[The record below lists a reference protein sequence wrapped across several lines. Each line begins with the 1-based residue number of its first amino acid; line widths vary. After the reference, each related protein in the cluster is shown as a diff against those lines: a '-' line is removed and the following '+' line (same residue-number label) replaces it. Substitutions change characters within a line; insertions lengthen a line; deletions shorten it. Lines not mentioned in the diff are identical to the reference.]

1 MAALE
6 KYLMG
11 KALEKNFLSFKRKL
25 SENQLK
31 AKWIFADAVYFF
43 YLSGVHSLSPGS
55 PLPLNDEYTMDIRYT

>member
-11 KALEKNFLSFKRKL
+11 KALEKNVLSFKRKL

-31 AKWIFADAVYFF
+31 AKWIFADAVYFSIF
-43 YLSGVHSLSPGS
+43 QVYTACHLGHLY
-55 PLPLNDEYTMDIRYT
+55 PLMMSIR